1 MHLFFLLG
9 KKSVDILSILAA
21 AAYFFASFYDIKIQ
35 FAGSFWAWLEG

>member
-35 FAGSFWAWLEG
+35 FAGSF